1 MSSVENR
8 VVELEMRNSS
18 LEKGAKES
26 IKTLDKL
33 DKALDLKNGKRSFED
48 VEKAAE
54 KCNFEPLLKAAD
66 TVTERFSTLGIIG
79 VRALERITDKA
90 VDAGLALAKSL
101 TIDQITAGY
110 SKYEQNTASV
120 QTIMNATGKSLEEV
134 NGYLDKLMWFSD
146 EMSYNFSDMSSALLL
161 RMETSLNFDSPPM
174 CRQWHF
180 EMTGPEPV
188 A

>member
-1 MSSVENR
+1 MSF
-8 VVELEMRNSS
+8 
-18 LEKGAKES
+18 

-66 TVTERFSTLGIIG
+66 TVTQRFSTLGILG

-90 VDAGLALAKSL
+90 VDAGLALTKSL

-110 SKYEQNTASV
+110 SKYEQKTASV
-120 QTIMNATGKSLEEV
+120 QTLINSTGKSIEEV
-134 NGYLDKLMWFSD
+134 NSYLDRLMWFSD
-146 EMSYNFSDMSSALLL
+146 ETSYGFTDMTQALATMTSSGGDIDKLIPMIEGVANSVAFAGKGASEFQ
-161 RMETSLNFDSPPM
+161 RVMYNLNQSYS
-174 CRQWHF
+174 
-180 EMTGPEPV
+180 G